1 MTRWC
6 AHTPLG
12 RVFRAGG
19 SAFLLGAL
27 LAACSSNP
35 MTGRS
40 QFSLL
45 PESTVIA
52 RSASAYKAELAP
64 YAKKNRVNANAAM
77 VERVR
82 GITNRLV
89 AQAVRYR
96 PDTANWAWEV
106 NVIDDPKTLNA
117 FALPGGKMAI
127 YSGLV
132 EKIQATDDEI
142 AQVMAH
148 EIGHALANH
157 GSEKMSVGMLSDVL
171 VAAVAGNNAGTRQ
184 TADIASLLLWQLPNS
199 RGAESEADRIGIE
212 LAARAGYDPA
222 AAPALWR
229 KMAKESGEKGRFDLL
244 STHPASESRMQALSE
259 LVPHMRPLYAEAAAQ
274 PASLPTRLAANVRD
288 VTPGAEAAAVPAPR
302 PLSLLDPAV
311 QAFRRGEALLPCEDC
326 GMAFFR
332 RKDKLRAYHEG
343 RAWEILARE
352 VLEVGYAQ
360 DISWYY
366 LGAAAEG
373 LGLPVASE
381 YYRRAAE
388 LANFKET
395 HCKGL
400 LADLCNGI
408 DLPRQA
414 EQALARLAP

>member
-1 MTRWC
+1 
-6 AHTPLG
+6 
-12 RVFRAGG
+12 
-19 SAFLLGAL
+19 
-27 LAACSSNP
+27 
-35 MTGRS
+35 
-40 QFSLL
+40 
-45 PESTVIA
+45 
-52 RSASAYKAELAP
+52 
-64 YAKKNRVNANAAM
+64 M

-106 NVIDDPKTLNA
+106 NVIDDPKTINA
-117 FALPGGKMAI
+117 FCMPGGKMAI
-127 YSGLV
+127 YSGLI

-157 GSEKMSVGMLSDVL
+157 GSEKMSVGLLSDVL
-171 VAAVAGNNAGTRQ
+171 VAAVAGNNPGTRQ
-184 TADIASLLLWQLPNS
+184 SADIASLLLWQLPNS
-199 RGAESEADRIGIE
+199 RGAETEADRIGIE
-212 LAARAGYDPA
+212 LAARAGFDPA
-222 AAPALWR
+222 AAPSLWR
-229 KMAKESGEKGRFDLL
+229 KMMKASGEKGRFDLL
-244 STHPASESRMQALSE
+244 STHPASDSRMETLNE
-259 LVPHMRPLYAEAAAQ
+259 LVPHMRPLYAEAAAH

-288 VTPGAEAAAVPAPR
+288 VTPGAEAEAAPAPDPR
-302 PLSLLDPAV
+302 PLSLLNPAV
-311 QAFRRGEALLPCEDC
+311 QAFKRGDALLPCEDC

-343 RAWEILARE
+343 RAWEILARD

-388 LANFKET
+388 LARFKET
-395 HCKGL
+395 HCKSL